1 MSRCTQFTIMSC
13 SLHFRIF
20 ISVISILNNFAG
32 ILCNIT
38 QRKFWGVV
46 SVIWLCFA
54 CIFMWCEISR
64 ENIDFVP
71 ALDQWQRLRP
81 NVTIIYIKTYLVFNL
96 TLALIAYSSLL
107 PIKKEEELS
116 VRGVGLESLWHK
128 YVLFGF
134 K

>member
-1 MSRCTQFTIMSC
+1 
-13 SLHFRIF
+13 
-20 ISVISILNNFAG
+20 
-32 ILCNIT
+32 
-38 QRKFWGVV
+38 
-46 SVIWLCFA
+46 
-54 CIFMWCEISR
+54 MWCEISR

-116 VRGVGLESLWHK
+116 VRGVGLESLCHK